1 MYLEYTKMMGKKR
14 RSFSQRWWIIK
25 YFELIFS
32 EIKIVGEE
40 KKKELVIP
48 LKKPS
53 WIEKAKER
61 IAKEQSAKEEKNV
74 QNKEASPITQL
85 DEARMSL
92 LKGLMEDTEARQ
104 YINHLILCRKWTRL
118 GDPIEPRSKA
128 R

>member
-1 MYLEYTKMMGKKR
+1 M
-14 RSFSQRWWIIK
+14 
-25 YFELIFS
+25 IFS

-104 YINHLILCRKWTRL
+104 YINHLILCRK
-118 GDPIEPRSKA
+118 
-128 R
+128 